1 MSIRSLGLKKKLKE
15 LNDDKELS
23 SNEDSIIVDQ
33 DAKFVSFNF
42 KMRDFEKTI
51 NRNSKLLIHKEIK
64 ILN

>member
-1 MSIRSLGLKKKLKE
+1 LSIRSLGLKKKLKE